1 MAVPTS
7 RLLADSPV
15 CGDTMQPTVR
25 RDDDPLA
32 VAARVT
38 FLGLIAAVSLASLAP
53 ISWIPHLLYSY
64 HLEHFAAFYLMAL
77 SMAAARYRASLNRV
91 LLDVVVLASLLEGV
105 RAFTAAHQL
114 TAAEDWVA
122 DLGGALAALAPIVTA
137 RFRRSFV
144 GETAAG
150 EKTST
155 GQA

>member
-1 MAVPTS
+1 
-7 RLLADSPV
+7 
-15 CGDTMQPTVR
+15 MQPTVR

-32 VAARVT
+32 VAARAT

-53 ISWIPHLLYSY
+53 TSWIPHLLYSY

-91 LLDVVVLASLLEGV
+91 MLDVVVLASLLEGV
-105 RAFTAAHQL
+105 RAFTPAHQL

-122 DLGGALAALAPIVTA
+122 DLGGGLAALAPIVIGK
-137 RFRRSFV
+137 FRGSFV

-155 GQA
+155 GQT